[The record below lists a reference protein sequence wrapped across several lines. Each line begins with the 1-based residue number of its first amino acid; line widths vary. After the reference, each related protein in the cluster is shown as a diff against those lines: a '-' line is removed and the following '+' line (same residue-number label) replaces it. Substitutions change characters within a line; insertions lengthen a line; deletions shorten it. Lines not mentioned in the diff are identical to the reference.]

1 MTEPA
6 QLCEGRHT
14 FIISREIMEAGDLS
28 EAIVLPDDGTIAIAL
43 HHPIYDG
50 RSDSFSID
58 MLIEPPPKP

>member
-1 MTEPA
+1 
-6 QLCEGRHT
+6 
-14 FIISREIMEAGDLS
+14 MEAGDLS